1 MSDLEI
7 LYTAFRRGFHVF
19 MIFVMIGAVALIFG
33 MVNME
38 WDHHQACLA
47 DQRDHV
53 NFESNC

>member
-19 MIFVMIGAVALIFG
+19 MIFVMIGAVVLLIGLVMMFW
-33 MVNME
+33 N
-38 WDHHQACLA
+38 HHQACMA